1 MPPLLIVYH
10 ALTPNST
17 STTFVAFT
25 VVELNVFGSLAF
37 AKKVAMAFIKTELS
51 LFKRIAVL
59 IDPFSPFICW
69 VEHEQQF
76 PNF

>member
-1 MPPLLIVYH
+1 
-10 ALTPNST
+10 
-17 STTFVAFT
+17 

-37 AKKVAMAFIKTELS
+37 AKKVAMGLIKTELS

-59 IDPFSPFICW
+59 IDLFSPFICW
-69 VEHEQQF
+69 VEAEQQF

>member
-1 MPPLLIVYH
+1 MFIVYH

-17 STTFVAFT
+17 SITSVAFT

-37 AKKVAMAFIKTELS
+37 AKKVAMGLIKTELS
-51 LFKRIAVL
+51 LCKSIEVL
-59 IDPFSPFICW
+59 IDPFSPFICS
-69 VEHEQQF
+69 VEPEQQF

>member
-10 ALTPNST
+10 ALTPNLT
-17 STTFVAFT
+17 SITFVAFT

-37 AKKVAMAFIKTELS
+37 AKTVTMGFIKTELS
-51 LFKRIAVL
+51 LFKRIVVL

-76 PNF
+76 SNF